1 MKNMKRFLIVLGII
15 LVFSGVAV
23 SQPSSEKAKQSAAT
37 LDKMRQI
44 DLLNHL
50 LPLVMTKEQIRK
62 ILPSIEKARR
72 DVRTQ
77 EDEEAKFL
85 AQSSAKVE
93 KAVKDGV
100 DKGDVPDKQLL
111 RELNA
116 MIRLFSMKRKEIGD
130 DNAKMVMEVAKT
142 TFNAGQLKAMANSL
156 DFKVYYPGVKPEEVK
171 DEDKINLFI
180 REILLDPLAYDL
192 LVRMQAGPR
201 G

>member
-1 MKNMKRFLIVLGII
+1 MKRFLIVLGII
-15 LVFSGVAV
+15 LVFSCAAL
-23 SQPSSEKAKQSAAT
+23 SQVTDKGKQSAAT

-50 LPLVMTKEQIRK
+50 VPLAMNKDQIRK
-62 ILPSIEKARR
+62 VLPVIEKARR

-85 AQSSAKVE
+85 SQSAAKVD
-93 KAVKDGV
+93 KAVENGI
-100 DKGDVPDKQLL
+100 KGDVPDKQLL

-192 LVRMQAGPR
+192 LVKMQAGPR

>member
-1 MKNMKRFLIVLGII
+1 MKRFLIVLSVVLAISSA
-15 LVFSGVAV
+15 VFAQTTDKG
-23 SQPSSEKAKQSAAT
+23 KQSAAT

-62 ILPSIEKARR
+62 MLPTIEKARR

-85 AQSSAKVE
+85 AQSAAKID
-93 KAVKDGV
+93 KAVQDGI

-111 RELNA
+111 KELNA
-116 MIRLFSMKRKEIGD
+116 MIRLFTMKRKEIGD
-130 DNAKMVMEVAKT
+130 DNAKMVLDVMKT
-142 TFNAGQLKAMANSL
+142 TLNAGQLKAAGNSL
-156 DFKVYYPGVKPEEVK
+156 DFKIYNPGIKPEEIS
-171 DEDKINLFI
+171 DEARLTLFV

-192 LVRMQAGPR
+192 LVKMQAGQR